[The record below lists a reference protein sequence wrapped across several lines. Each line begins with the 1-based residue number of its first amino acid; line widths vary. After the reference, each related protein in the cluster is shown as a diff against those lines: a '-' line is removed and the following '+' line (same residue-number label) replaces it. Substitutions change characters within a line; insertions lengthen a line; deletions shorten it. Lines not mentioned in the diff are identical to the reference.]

1 MSREASAWIPAPG
14 LPVALE
20 TLMNTLLES
29 FELKSWNIYNDFNG
43 SCCLKIRWRP
53 PQNRTV
59 PAGESQ
65 QQVQPVKYK
74 KKSPSAHSR
83 DFKRSATHHSST
95 TQIRTRSQTASLAS
109 VESKEGCRS
118 LDTIMDRSILVQS
131 PVTVQS
137 DIPVNTSVVCSPH
150 DLDSTINELS
160 SVSHDLSS
168 AENKSSNTPTIDCSP
183 VQISPPLLD
192 SELASI
198 QNRLDNTPNSSEEQ
212 SVVDF
217 FIQRGPVCQACSCY
231 FHDNFTHDYAINKYK
246 DKFKV
251 FQCSKCPV
259 IVCIRCFEGG
269 GAHQEHS
276 QYLVDTFS

>member
-1 MSREASAWIPAPG
+1 MSRKASAWIPAPG

-20 TLMNTLLES
+20 TLMSTLLES

-74 KKSPSAHSR
+74 KKSPSAQSCE
-83 DFKRSATHHSST
+83 FKRSSTHHSST

-118 LDTIMDRSILVQS
+118 VDTIMDRNSLIQS
-131 PVTVQS
+131 PVAVQS
-137 DIPVNTSVVCSPH
+137 DIPVNTSIICSPD
-150 DLDSTINELS
+150 DLDSSVNELS
-160 SVSHDLSS
+160 SVNYDLSTP
-168 AENKSSNTPTIDCSP
+168 ENKSSNIDSSP

-198 QNRLDNTPNSSEEQ
+198 QNNRLVDTPDSSEEQ
-212 SVVDF
+212 NEKDF
-217 FIQRGPVCQACSCY
+217 YIQRGPVCQACSCY
-231 FHDNFTHDYAINKYK
+231 FHDNYTHDYTINKYK
-246 DKFKV
+246 DRFKV
-251 FQCSKCPV
+251 FQCTKCPV

-276 QYLVDTFS
+276 QYLVDISDD